1 MDLDRFLNAS
11 EKWDAKYRKAVIAAI
26 RQYQPDRAEDII
38 ARYLSHE
45 RCAEFNW
52 VNTYSRRIFRKE
64 LLKVALDRAENL
76 FRPGIVVMLAS
87 ITDFDWACCDRNI
100 QFDLRSAKQKIRN
113 AFTGMNFFGVIE
125 PAYYPRVPWMRD
137 DQIGCLIS
145 FHAHLIVWDTSAS
158 KLRRHQREIRQTF
171 TPVGPDDRS
180 TPKLNLLK
188 ELIDLMTVARYATK
202 MPFEGYDKKRGG
214 AGDVG
219 AGDSVDPDSSSGSV
233 TQIHTDLQ
241 PIHHYRLFRF
251 MRKYRLFDAW
261 LGGGGGSDLLRET
274 RKASVRA
281 ARALR
286 RAACTKC

>member
-1 MDLDRFLNAS
+1 MELDLEKFLKPSDR
-11 EKWDAKYRKAVIAAI
+11 WDAKYRKAVIAAI

-38 ARYLSHE
+38 AQYLSRE
-45 RCAEFNW
+45 RCAKFNW

-64 LLKVALDRAENL
+64 LLQVAQDRAQKL

-100 QFDLRSAKQKIRN
+100 QFEFRSAKQKIRN
-113 AFTGMNFFGVIE
+113 AFTGMNFIGAIE

-145 FHAHLIVWDTSAS
+145 LHAHLVVWETSAS
-158 KLRRHQREIRQTF
+158 KLRRHQREIRKRF
-171 TPVGPDDRS
+171 TPVDPNDRS

-188 ELIDLMTVARYATK
+188 GLIDLMTVVRYASK

-219 AGDSVDPDSSSGSV
+219 AGDSMDPDSSSGSV
-233 TQIHTDLQ
+233 TQFHTDLQ

-251 MRKYRLFDAW
+251 MRKHSLFDAW
-261 LGGGGGSDLLRET
+261 LGGGDGANLLRDA
-274 RKASVRA
+274 RKAALKV
-281 ARALR
+281 ARESNSSTA
-286 RAACTKC
+286 

>member
-1 MDLDRFLNAS
+1 MDMERFLNAS

-38 ARYLSHE
+38 ARYLSSE

-52 VNTYSRRIFRKE
+52 VNTYSRQIFRKE
-64 LLKVALDRAENL
+64 LLTVTLDLARKL
-76 FRPGIVVMLAS
+76 FRPGIAVMLAS
-87 ITDFDWACCDRNI
+87 ITDFDWAYPDRNI
-100 QFDLRSAKQKIRN
+100 QFDFRGAKQKIRN
-113 AFTGMNFFGVIE
+113 AFTGMNFIGVIE
-125 PAYYPRVPWMRD
+125 PAYYPRVRWMRD
-137 DQIGCLIS
+137 DQAGCLIS

-158 KLRRHQREIRQTF
+158 KLRRHQREIRRRF
-171 TPVGPDDRS
+171 TPVDPDDRS

-188 ELIDLMTVARYATK
+188 EVMDLMTVVRYSTK

-241 PIHHYRLFRF
+241 PNHHYRLFRF
-251 MRKYRLFDAW
+251 MRRHCLFDAW
-261 LGGGGGSDLLRET
+261 LGGGGGSELLRES

-281 ARALR
+281 AEGP
-286 RAACTKC
+286 